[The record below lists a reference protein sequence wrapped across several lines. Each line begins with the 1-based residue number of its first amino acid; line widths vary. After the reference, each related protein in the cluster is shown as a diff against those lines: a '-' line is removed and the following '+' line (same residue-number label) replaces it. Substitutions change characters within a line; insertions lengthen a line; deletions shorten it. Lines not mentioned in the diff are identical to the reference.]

1 MKKPQIVATLAFAF
15 MLGAAIPIIEFSS
28 SASVSASEPT
38 TDVTDVVEDLE
49 TSPEDLPADLS
60 TPLADTELSGAVTVT
75 DATGL
80 DAALSASAV
89 TQITL
94 TADITSITP
103 FTFARA
109 NNAPLEL
116 NLNGY
121 SITNAA
127 TSGYALLV
135 KQGNL
140 NITGQ
145 GTISGRNGL
154 KIYGSDQNVVDFTTV
169 TIGEQVTIKGQ
180 IYAIALNDY
189 NDSARVSYGAKLTL
203 NGTLEAGYGISTNGR
218 IANTENAPQII
229 ISDGAVITATGY
241 DDSTPLYAAG
251 NATWTISKAT
261 LTGKSGLNIRSGAL
275 TLNNTTITVDGTM
288 REPAT
293 GNNGI
298 DGVGVVF
305 QIEHHP
311 SYADNVTLNINGGTY
326 TSQNGDVFYEY
337 GELTTARA
345 ATSVADI
352 NITTGS
358 FTAGTDRAI
367 FGGTIDQ
374 NNIEISGGT
383 FRGTDA
389 TTADF
394 ADYFVGNLKL
404 DANGNVVANTTTG
417 GNIDTPTSPVE
428 APEGPSD
435 SKEPSDSTSDDIAPE
450 TGANQRI
457 SEISAIG
464 TAIPM
469 VIGACCIIAMAC
481 GQKLLSRR
489 RATARAEVEIEIDEQ
504 IADIIDE
511 PEDEPIIER
520 FIAEP
525 IARHDPKVTPV
536 DSFIIPR

>member
-1 MKKPQIVATLAFAF
+1 MKKSQIVATLAFAF
-15 MLGAAIPIIEFSS
+15 MLGAAVPIIELSS
-28 SASVSASEPT
+28 SASVVASDQET
-38 TDVTDVVEDLE
+38 TTSTDSVSTITTLE
-49 TSPEDLPADLS
+49 PADSEVS
-60 TPLADTELSGAVTVT
+60 TPDLAGMVTVSTATELSTALGTQTV
-75 DATGL
+75 
-80 DAALSASAV
+80 
-89 TQITL
+89 
-94 TADITSITP
+94 TSITLAADIATDTA
-103 FTFARA
+103 FTFERA
-109 NNAPLEL
+109 NGTSLEL
-116 NLNGY
+116 NLNGHA
-121 SITNAA
+121 ITSTA
-127 TSGYALLV
+127 TRGYTLLV
-135 KQGNL
+135 KQGGL

-145 GTISGRNGL
+145 GTISGYNGL
-154 KIYGSDQNVVDFTTV
+154 KIYGSDQNVVNFTTV
-169 TIGEQVTIKGQ
+169 TIGEQATIKGQ
-180 IYAIALNDY
+180 IYAIALSDY

-203 NGTLEAGYGISTNGR
+203 NGALEAGYGISTNGR
-218 IANTENAPQII
+218 IANTENAPQIV

-251 NATWTISKAT
+251 NATWTIGRAT
-261 LTGKSGLNIRSGAL
+261 LTGQSGLNIRSGAL
-275 TLNNTTITVDGTM
+275 ALNNTNVAVDGAM
-288 REPAT
+288 REPTT

-311 SYADNVTLNINGGTY
+311 SYADNVSLNINGGTY

-337 GELTTARA
+337 GALTSARA

-352 NITTGS
+352 NIT
-358 FTAGTDRAI
+358 AGNFIAGANRAI

-394 ADYFVGNLKL
+394 SDYFIGNLKL

-417 GNIDTPTSPVE
+417 GNTNTPTSPVE

-435 SKEPSDSTSDDIAPE
+435 AKEPSDSTSDDIAPE
-450 TGANQRI
+450 TGVNQRI

-520 FIAEP
+520 FVAEP

-536 DSFIIPR
+536 DSFIAQR